1 MFPLVALAPIT
12 MTAIEAFTA
21 GVGVGI
27 TLHKAVK
34 GSSQEDDE
42 EEGDKK

>member
-34 GSSQEDDE
+34 GSGQGDDE
-42 EEGDKK
+42 EKEGDK